1 MSGLGPQS
9 ALETL
14 AVCAYSCG
22 FRVSLWACAWHWKL
36 VTGIGPGSCRCTARG
51 GSPQSTYSSGGQLL
65 ASRLVSHT
73 HTVAEASAG
82 YQYGSHVCWGKGRE
96 GKGWRESKE
105 RAGVCKW
112 KNLWGETSVVRSV
125 GGLRQLCCLGFF
137 SSESC
142 WGPLQN
148 QSLGICSAWL
158 PPLHGSPTSWFP
170 LHV

>member
-14 AVCAYSCG
+14 AVRAYSCG

-96 GKGWRESKE
+96 GLEREQ
-105 RAGVCKW
+105 
-112 KNLWGETSVVRSV
+112 GESW
-125 GGLRQLCCLGFF
+125 CLQM
-137 SSESC
+137 EK
-142 WGPLQN
+142 
-148 QSLGICSAWL
+148 SLGGNLSGEICRGPAAAVL
-158 PPLHGSPTSWFP
+158 PWF
-170 LHV
+170 LQQ

>member
-14 AVCAYSCG
+14 AVGVYSCG
-22 FRVSLWACAWHWKL
+22 FRVSLWARAWHWKL
-36 VTGIGPGSCRCTARG
+36 VTGIGPGSCRCTAG
-51 GSPQSTYSSGGQLL
+51 AGSPQSTYSSGGQLL
-65 ASRLVSHT
+65 ASRLVPHT

-82 YQYGSHVCWGKGRE
+82 YQDGSHVCWGKGRE
-96 GKGWRESKE
+96 GLEREQ
-105 RAGVCKW
+105 
-112 KNLWGETSVVRSV
+112 GESWCLQMEKSLGGTSVVRSV
-125 GGLRQLCCLGFF
+125 GGLWQLCCLGFF